1 MNRTTLLLSLAG
13 LLVVGA
19 LVLDGAAR
27 HFNPPSEHPPTHV
40 AVPPPPATR
49 TGPDQSH
56 TVVQPGEAPINLL
69 LPVGVGKS
77 PTGKAGPLELTG
89 KLSGAYVMTGPGEAF
104 AWFELSARKPESAR
118 RVPVNLALVL
128 DRSGSMM
135 GSKLEDAKRAAQALV
150 KQLRPGDRL
159 ALVHYGSNVTTLPS
173 VEINEQ
179 TREELLRAISR
190 IEVDGSTNIS
200 GGLQAA
206 AEAVRPY
213 TREFRVTR
221 AILLSDGQPTEGI
234 VSNTGLFSEV
244 GKLREMGITVS
255 ALGVGEGFNDA
266 LMRGMAEQGGGFSG
280 FVSDSAELASI
291 FTREL
296 EQAAST
302 VARNVNLV
310 LTMPPGV
317 KSVEV
322 MGLTST
328 REGNTVRVPLYDMT
342 GGQSARVVAKVTLD
356 APSASGTEMSVLTAT
371 LSYVDVTADQPDQ
384 VQLALSARVTDDV
397 QTVRTNLDR
406 DVRVHAIRALGTQQL
421 HAAAE
426 EMKNGNRQGAVSL
439 LDNARRLFGSSA
451 SALAGEIADVD
462 AAQAAYGKA
471 HSDSDVRR
479 EMLDL
484 KKKTMKSFGQNN
496 SY

>member
-1 MNRTTLLLSLAG
+1 MRRSTLLLSLAG

-19 LVLDGAAR
+19 LALDALTKLNAPR
-27 HFNPPSEHPPTHV
+27 NHPPTHV
-40 AVPPPPATR
+40 ASAPLPAPG

-56 TVVQPGEAPINLL
+56 TVVQPGEAPIHLV
-69 LPVGVGKS
+69 LPVGVGQPAS
-77 PTGKAGPLELTG
+77 GKAGPLELTG
-89 KLSGAYVMTGPGEAF
+89 KLSGAYVRAGPGEAF
-104 AWFELSARKPESAR
+104 AWFELSARKPETVQ
-118 RVPVNLALVL
+118 RVPVNLALVV

-135 GSKLEDAKRAAQALV
+135 GGKLEDAKRAAQALV
-150 KQLRPGDRL
+150 RQLNAGDRL

-173 VEINEQ
+173 VVIDEQ
-179 TREELLRAISR
+179 TRASLLQAISR
-190 IEVDGSTNIS
+190 IEVEGATNIS

-213 TREFRVTR
+213 TREYRVTR
-221 AILLSDGQPTEGI
+221 TILLSDGQPTEGL

-244 GKLREMGITVS
+244 GRMRELGITVS
-255 ALGVGEGFNDA
+255 ALGVGEGFNDV
-266 LMRGMAEQGGGFSG
+266 LMRGMAERGGGFSG
-280 FVSDSAELASI
+280 FISDSAELASI

-310 LTMPPGV
+310 LTLPPGV
-317 KSVEV
+317 SSVEV
-322 MGLTST
+322 MGLPST
-328 REGNTVRVPLYDMT
+328 RQGNTVRVPLYDLT

-356 APSASGTEMSVLTAT
+356 APASGAEMSVLAAS
-371 LSYVDVTADQPDQ
+371 LDYVDVTADLPSQ
-384 VQLALSARVTDDV
+384 VLLTLSAKVTDSEQV
-397 QTVRTNLDR
+397 VHANLDR

-426 EMKNGNRQGAVSL
+426 EMKSGNRQGAIDL
-439 LDNARRLFGSSA
+439 LTNARRLFGSSA

-471 HSDSDVRR
+471 HDEGDVRR
-479 EMLDL
+479 EMLQL
-484 KKKTMKSFGQNN
+484 KRKTMKSFGQNN